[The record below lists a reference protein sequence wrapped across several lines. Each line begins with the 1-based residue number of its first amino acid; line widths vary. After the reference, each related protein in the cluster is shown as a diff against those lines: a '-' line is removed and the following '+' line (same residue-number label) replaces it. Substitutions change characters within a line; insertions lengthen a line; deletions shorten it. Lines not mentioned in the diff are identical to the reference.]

1 MKTRLFS
8 LCICLAMLCTL
19 ASVSVGAATSD
30 EMVYASED
38 VRETLYAAT
47 QEESFDCFNILEL
60 YGWKI
65 VKESITV
72 VYTIDMEELADNGKL
87 VVEPG
92 FDEDTDDGRAY
103 IAKLVDEEGEYVG
116 NLGLK
121 IEDGIAFGH
130 FYDGTPETQAQ
141 NGKYRASSSYADHA
155 VRIQNMLK
163 TPDFV
168 SVYDVKYIQVSRVGW
183 FFYIENQDEPIL
195 IPVGYV
201 NVEPSTVEPSDNTEN
216 WWTVEKL
223 KEQVG
228 IIVEWKREL
237 KAFKEAWEAEH
248 PGEAF
253 SYAIGGPSVIT
264 AGGDCGPIDNILN
277 IDEYLGIGTG
287 SQNKLPLICGTVA
300 AILLLALGVSVYYC
314 KHRKSKLSS

>member
-38 VRETLYAAT
+38 VRETLYATT

-92 FDEDTDDGRAY
+92 FDEDTDDGRVY

-183 FFYIENQDEPIL
+183 FFYIENQDEPVM

-201 NVEPSTVEPSDNTEN
+201 NVEASNVEPSDKADN

-228 IIVEWKREL
+228 IIVEWKREIE
-237 KAFKEAWEAEH
+237 AFAEAWKAEH

-264 AGGDCGPIDNILN
+264 AGGGCGPIDNILN
-277 IDEYLGIGTG
+277 IDEYLGIGTE
-287 SQNKLPLICGTVA
+287 SQYKLPLICGALAV
-300 AILLLALGVSVYYC
+300 IVLLAIGAGLYY
-314 KHRKSKLSS
+314 RKCRKAG

>member
-19 ASVSVGAATSD
+19 ASVSVGAATSE

-92 FDEDTDDGRAY
+92 FDEDTDDGRVY

-183 FFYIENQDEPIL
+183 FFYIENQDEPVM

-201 NVEPSTVEPSDNTEN
+201 NVEASNVEPSDKADD

-253 SYAIGGPSVIT
+253 SYAIGGPPVT
-264 AGGDCGPIDNILN
+264 TAAGGCGPIDNILN
-277 IDEYLGIGTG
+277 IDEYLGIGTE
-287 SQNKLPLICGTVA
+287 SQYKLPLICGALAV
-300 AILLLALGVSVYYC
+300 IVLLAIGAGLYY
-314 KHRKSKLSS
+314 RKCRKAG

>member
-1 MKTRLFS
+1 MKKRIFS
-8 LCICLAMLCTL
+8 LCLCLAMML
-19 ASVSVGAATSD
+19 ALGLTTVGAATSD

-92 FDEDTDDGRAY
+92 FDEDTDDGRVY

-163 TPDFV
+163 TSDFV

-183 FFYIENQDEPIL
+183 FFYIENQDEPVM

-201 NVEPSTVEPSDNTEN
+201 NVEPSDNTEN

-228 IIVEWKREL
+228 IIVEWKREQ

-253 SYAIGGPSVIT
+253 SYAIGGPSVTT
-264 AGGDCGPIDNILN
+264 AGGGCGPIDNILN
-277 IDEYLGIGTG
+277 IDEYLGIGNE
-287 SQNKLPLICGTVA
+287 SQYKLPLICGALAV
-300 AILLLALGVSVYYC
+300 IVLLATGAGLYYRKC
-314 KHRKSKLSS
+314 RKSKLSS

>member
-1 MKTRLFS
+1 MKKRIFS
-8 LCICLAMLCTL
+8 LCLCLAMML
-19 ASVSVGAATSD
+19 ALGLTTVGAATSD

-47 QEESFDCFNILEL
+47 QKESFDCYKKLER

-72 VYTIDMEELADNGKL
+72 VHTIDMEELADNGNLIVKP
-87 VVEPG
+87 V
-92 FDEDTDDGRAY
+92 FDEDTDDGRVY

-168 SVYDVKYIQVSRVGW
+168 SVYDVKYIQVSYVGW
-183 FFYIENQDEPIL
+183 FFYIENQNEPVM

-201 NVEPSTVEPSDNTEN
+201 NVEASNVEPSDKADD

-253 SYAIGGPSVIT
+253 SYAIGGPSVT
-264 AGGDCGPIDNILN
+264 TAAGGCGPIDNILN
-277 IDEYLGIGTG
+277 IDEYLGIGTE
-287 SQNKLPLICGTVA
+287 SQYKLPLICGA
-300 AILLLALGVSVYYC
+300 LAVIVLMATGAGLYY
-314 KHRKSKLSS
+314 RKCRKNKLSS

>member
-19 ASVSVGAATSD
+19 ASVSVGAATSE

-183 FFYIENQDEPIL
+183 FFYIENQDEPVM

-201 NVEPSTVEPSDNTEN
+201 NVEPSDNTEN

-277 IDEYLGIGTG
+277 IDEYLGIGNE

-300 AILLLALGVSVYYC
+300 AILLLAMGVSVYYC

>member
-19 ASVSVGAATSD
+19 ASVSVGAATSE

-92 FDEDTDDGRAY
+92 FDEDTDDGRVY

-183 FFYIENQDEPIL
+183 FFYIENQDEPVM

-201 NVEPSTVEPSDNTEN
+201 NVEASNVEPSDNTEN

-253 SYAIGGPSVIT
+253 SYAIGGPPVT
-264 AGGDCGPIDNILN
+264 TAAGGCGPIDNILN
-277 IDEYLGIGTG
+277 IDEYLGIGTE
-287 SQNKLPLICGTVA
+287 SQYKLPLICGALAV
-300 AILLLALGVSVYYC
+300 IVLLAIGAGLYY
-314 KHRKSKLSS
+314 RKCRKAG

>member
-72 VYTIDMEELADNGKL
+72 VYTIDMEELADNGNLIVKP
-87 VVEPG
+87 V
-92 FDEDTDDGRAY
+92 FDEDADDGRVY
-103 IAKLVDEEGEYVG
+103 IAKLVNEEGEYVG
-116 NLGLK
+116 NLTLA
-121 IEDGIAFGH
+121 IEDGIAFGRLV
-130 FYDGTPETQAQ
+130 DGNPETQAQ

-183 FFYIENQDEPIL
+183 FFYIENQDEPVM
-195 IPVGYV
+195 IPIGYV
-201 NVEPSTVEPSDNTEN
+201 NVEPSDNTEN

-253 SYAIGGPSVIT
+253 SYAIGGPSVT
-264 AGGDCGPIDNILN
+264 TAAGGCGPIDNILN
-277 IDEYLGIGTG
+277 IDEYLGIGNE
-287 SQNKLPLICGTVA
+287 SQNKLPLICGVLA
-300 AILLLALGVSVYYC
+300 VIVLLTIGTGLYYRKC
-314 KHRKSKLSS
+314 RKSKLSS

>member
-47 QEESFDCFNILEL
+47 QKESFDCFNILEL

-92 FDEDTDDGRAY
+92 FDEDTDDGRVY

-183 FFYIENQDEPIL
+183 FFYIENQDEPVM

-201 NVEPSTVEPSDNTEN
+201 NVEASNVEPSDNTEN

-253 SYAIGGPSVIT
+253 SYAIGGPSVTT
-264 AGGDCGPIDNILN
+264 AGGGCGPIDNILN
-277 IDEYLGIGTG
+277 IDEYLGIGTE
-287 SQNKLPLICGTVA
+287 SQYKLPLICGALAV
-300 AILLLALGVSVYYC
+300 IVLLATGAGLYYRKC
-314 KHRKSKLSS
+314 RKSKLSS

>member
-47 QEESFDCFNILEL
+47 QKESFDCYKKLER

-92 FDEDTDDGRAY
+92 FDEDTDDGRVY

-183 FFYIENQDEPIL
+183 FFYIENQDEPVM

-201 NVEPSTVEPSDNTEN
+201 NVEASNVEPSDKADD

-228 IIVEWKREL
+228 IIVEWKRDQ

-253 SYAIGGPSVIT
+253 SYAIGGPSVT
-264 AGGDCGPIDNILN
+264 TAAGGCGPIDNILN
-277 IDEYLGIGTG
+277 IDEYLGIGTE
-287 SQNKLPLICGTVA
+287 SQYKLPLICGALAV
-300 AILLLALGVSVYYC
+300 IVLLAIGAGLYY
-314 KHRKSKLSS
+314 RKCRKAG

>member
-1 MKTRLFS
+1 MVIFMKKRLFL

-47 QEESFDCFNILEL
+47 QEESFDCYKKLER

-72 VYTIDMEELADNGKL
+72 VYTIDMEELADNGNLIVKP
-87 VVEPG
+87 V
-92 FDEDTDDGRAY
+92 FDEDADDGRVY
-103 IAKLVDEEGEYVG
+103 IAKLVNEEGEYVG
-116 NLGLK
+116 NLTLA
-121 IEDGIAFGH
+121 IEDGIAFGRLV
-130 FYDGTPETQAQ
+130 DGTPEVQAQ
-141 NGKYRASSSYADHA
+141 NGKYRASCSYADHA

-168 SVYDVKYIQVSRVGW
+168 SVYDVKYVHVDYIGQ
-183 FFYIENQDEPIL
+183 FFYIENQDEPVL

-201 NVEPSTVEPSDNTEN
+201 NVEPSNVEPSDNTEN

-237 KAFKEAWEAEH
+237 EAWEAEH
-248 PGEAF
+248 PGE
-253 SYAIGGPSVIT
+253 YATIGGPSVIT
-264 AGGDCGPIDNILN
+264 AGGGCVPIDNILN
-277 IDEYLGIGTG
+277 IDEYLGIGNE
-287 SQNKLPLICGTVA
+287 SQNKLPLIYGVLTFVV
-300 AILLLALGVSVYYC
+300 LLAVGAGLYY
-314 KHRKSKLSS
+314 RKCQNKTSE

>member
-1 MKTRLFS
+1 MKKRIFS
-8 LCICLAMLCTL
+8 LCLCLAMML
-19 ASVSVGAATSD
+19 ALGLTTVGAATSD

-47 QEESFDCFNILEL
+47 QKESFDCYKKLER

-87 VVEPG
+87 IVEPG
-92 FDEDTDDGRAY
+92 FDEDTDDGRVY

-130 FYDGTPETQAQ
+130 FYDGNPETQAQ

-183 FFYIENQDEPIL
+183 FFYIENQDEPVM

-201 NVEPSTVEPSDNTEN
+201 NVEPSNVEPSDNTEN

-253 SYAIGGPSVIT
+253 SYAIGGPSVT
-264 AGGDCGPIDNILN
+264 TAAGGCGPIDNILN
-277 IDEYLGIGTG
+277 IDEYLGIGNE
-287 SQNKLPLICGTVA
+287 SQNKLPLICGVLA
-300 AILLLALGVSVYYC
+300 VIVLLAIGAGLYYRKC
-314 KHRKSKLSS
+314 RKSKLSS

>member
-1 MKTRLFS
+1 MKKRLFS

-92 FDEDTDDGRAY
+92 FDEDTDDGRVY

-141 NGKYRASSSYADHA
+141 NGKYRASCSYADHA
-155 VRIQNMLK
+155 VRIQDMLK

-183 FFYIENQDEPIL
+183 FFYIENQDEPVM

-201 NVEPSTVEPSDNTEN
+201 NVEASNVEPSDNTEN

-228 IIVEWKREL
+228 IIVEWKREIE
-237 KAFKEAWEAEH
+237 AFAEAWKAEH

-264 AGGDCGPIDNILN
+264 AGGGCGPIDNILN
-277 IDEYLGIGTG
+277 IDEYLGIGTE
-287 SQNKLPLICGTVA
+287 SQYKLPLICGALAV
-300 AILLLALGVSVYYC
+300 IVLLAIGAGLYY
-314 KHRKSKLSS
+314 RKCRKAS

>member
-1 MKTRLFS
+1 MKKRIFS
-8 LCICLAMLCTL
+8 LCLCLVMMLALGLTT
-19 ASVSVGAATSD
+19 VGAATSE
-30 EMVYASED
+30 EMVYASKD
-38 VRETLYAAT
+38 ARETLYAAT

-87 VVEPG
+87 VVEPV
-92 FDEDTDDGRAY
+92 FDEDTDDGRVY

-141 NGKYRASSSYADHA
+141 NGKYRASCSYADHA

-183 FFYIENQDEPIL
+183 FFYIENQDEPIM

-201 NVEPSTVEPSDNTEN
+201 NVEASNVEPSDNAEN

-253 SYAIGGPSVIT
+253 SYAIGGPSVT
-264 AGGDCGPIDNILN
+264 TAAGGCGPIDNILN
-277 IDEYLGIGTG
+277 IDEYLGIGNE
-287 SQNKLPLICGTVA
+287 SQNKLPLICGIVA
-300 AILLLALGVSVYYC
+300 VIVLLAIGAGLYY
-314 KHRKSKLSS
+314 RKCRKAG

>member
-1 MKTRLFS
+1 
-8 LCICLAMLCTL
+8 MLGDDAGIGFTT
-19 ASVSVGAATSD
+19 VGAATSD

-47 QEESFDCFNILEL
+47 QKESFDCYKKLER

-87 VVEPG
+87 IVEPG
-92 FDEDTDDGRAY
+92 FDEDADGGRVY

-168 SVYDVKYIQVSRVGW
+168 SVYDVKYIPR
-183 FFYIENQDEPIL
+183 
-195 IPVGYV
+195 
-201 NVEPSTVEPSDNTEN
+201 
-216 WWTVEKL
+216 
-223 KEQVG
+223 
-228 IIVEWKREL
+228 
-237 KAFKEAWEAEH
+237 
-248 PGEAF
+248 
-253 SYAIGGPSVIT
+253 
-264 AGGDCGPIDNILN
+264 
-277 IDEYLGIGTG
+277 
-287 SQNKLPLICGTVA
+287 A
-300 AILLLALGVSVYYC
+300 AD
-314 KHRKSKLSS
+314 

>member
-38 VRETLYAAT
+38 VRETLYATT

-92 FDEDTDDGRAY
+92 FDEDTDDGRVY

-168 SVYDVKYIQVSRVGW
+168 SVYDVKYRQVSRVGW
-183 FFYIENQDEPIL
+183 FFYIENQDEPVM

-201 NVEPSTVEPSDNTEN
+201 NVEASNVEPSDKADN

-228 IIVEWKREL
+228 IIVEWKREIE
-237 KAFKEAWEAEH
+237 AFAEAWKAEH

-264 AGGDCGPIDNILN
+264 AGGGCGPIDNILN
-277 IDEYLGIGTG
+277 IDEYLGIGTE
-287 SQNKLPLICGTVA
+287 SQYKLPLICGALAV
-300 AILLLALGVSVYYC
+300 IVLLAIGAGLYY
-314 KHRKSKLSS
+314 RKCRKAG

>member
-8 LCICLAMLCTL
+8 LCICLAMICTL

-92 FDEDTDDGRAY
+92 FDEDTDDGRVY

-121 IEDGIAFGH
+121 IEDGIVFGH

-183 FFYIENQDEPIL
+183 FFYIENQDEPVM

-201 NVEPSTVEPSDNTEN
+201 NVEPSDNTEN

-253 SYAIGGPSVIT
+253 SYAIGGPSVT
-264 AGGDCGPIDNILN
+264 TAAGGCGPIDNILN
-277 IDEYLGIGTG
+277 IDEYLGIGNE

-300 AILLLALGVSVYYC
+300 VILLLAMGVSVYYC

>member
-1 MKTRLFS
+1 MKKRIFS
-8 LCICLAMLCTL
+8 LCLCLAIMLALGLTT
-19 ASVSVGAATSD
+19 VGAATSE

-92 FDEDTDDGRAY
+92 FDEDTDDGRVY

-163 TPDFV
+163 TSDFV

-183 FFYIENQDEPIL
+183 FFYIENQDEPVM

-201 NVEPSTVEPSDNTEN
+201 NVEPSDNTEN

-228 IIVEWKREL
+228 IIVEWKREQ

-253 SYAIGGPSVIT
+253 SYAIGGPSVTT
-264 AGGDCGPIDNILN
+264 AGGGCGPIDNILN
-277 IDEYLGIGTG
+277 IDEYLGIGNE
-287 SQNKLPLICGTVA
+287 SQYKLPLICGALAV
-300 AILLLALGVSVYYC
+300 IVLLATGAGLYYRKC
-314 KHRKSKLSS
+314 RKSKLSS

>member
-72 VYTIDMEELADNGKL
+72 VYTIDMEELADNGNLIVK
-87 VVEPG
+87 PG
-92 FDEDTDDGRAY
+92 FDEDTDDGRVY
-103 IAKLVDEEGEYVG
+103 IAKLVNEEGEYVG

-183 FFYIENQDEPIL
+183 FFYIENQDEPVM

-201 NVEPSTVEPSDNTEN
+201 NVEASNVEPSDKADN

-228 IIVEWKREL
+228 IIVEWKREIE
-237 KAFKEAWEAEH
+237 AFAEAWKAEH

-253 SYAIGGPSVIT
+253 SYAIGGPPVMS
-264 AGGDCGPIDNILN
+264 AGGGCGPIDNILN
-277 IDEYLGIGTG
+277 IDEYLGIGNE
-287 SQNKLPLICGTVA
+287 SQYKLPLICGALAV
-300 AILLLALGVSVYYC
+300 IVLLAIGAGLYY
-314 KHRKSKLSS
+314 RKCRKAG

>member
-1 MKTRLFS
+1 MM
-8 LCICLAMLCTL
+8 LALGST
-19 ASVSVGAATSD
+19 AVGAATSD

-92 FDEDTDDGRAY
+92 FDEDTDDGRVY

-183 FFYIENQDEPIL
+183 VFYIENQDEPVM

-201 NVEPSTVEPSDNTEN
+201 NVEPSDNTEN

-264 AGGDCGPIDNILN
+264 AGGGCGPIDNILN
-277 IDEYLGIGTG
+277 IDEYLGIGNE

-300 AILLLALGVSVYYC
+300 VILLLAMGVSVYYC

>member
-1 MKTRLFS
+1 MKKRIFS
-8 LCICLAMLCTL
+8 LCLCFIMLLTL
-19 ASVSVGAATSD
+19 ASVAVSAGTSE

-72 VYTIDMEELADNGKL
+72 VYTVDMEELADNGKL

-92 FDEDTDDGRAY
+92 FDEDTDDGRVY

-183 FFYIENQDEPIL
+183 FFYIENQDEPVM

-201 NVEPSTVEPSDNTEN
+201 NVEPSDNTEN

-253 SYAIGGPSVIT
+253 SYAIGGPSVT
-264 AGGDCGPIDNILN
+264 TAAGGCGPIDNILN
-277 IDEYLGIGTG
+277 IDEYLGIGNE

-300 AILLLALGVSVYYC
+300 VILLLAMGVSVYYC